1 MKIIQRERSNIVL
14 LLIFTYFIFI
24 ESSAITD
31 ITKEELKHSVIE
43 IVILLSFANVH
54 KLIAGIIRV
63 ITLKTDTIKKEEQY
77 YELGKQ
83 GIIAYVI
90 VIVLEFSTQIFY
102 VILKIVIQKKDTPL
116 YLDLCLKG
124 FQIFFISGL
133 GYFILYYQ
141 FEIHK
146 RVGLIMLLIGFCM
159 TLLLNQLLSI
169 GSYDNIELY
178 ALLFQVAVNITDGI
192 HEVLEK
198 YLL

>member
-54 KLIAGIIRV
+54 KLIVGIIRV

-124 FQIFFISGL
+124 FQP
-133 GYFILYYQ
+133 
-141 FEIHK
+141 
-146 RVGLIMLLIGFCM
+146 
-159 TLLLNQLLSI
+159 
-169 GSYDNIELY
+169 
-178 ALLFQVAVNITDGI
+178 
-192 HEVLEK
+192 
-198 YLL
+198 